1 MNSIYKYDIVSSDF
15 YNDYYL
21 YNLNNFWNDFEN
33 ILPDKCNSCDKY
45 LGTNKDCIFCIKY
58 RKCVK

>member
-21 YNLNNFWNDFEN
+21 YNLDNFWNDFEN
-33 ILPDKCNSCDKY
+33 ILPEKCDGCDEY
-45 LGTNKDCIFCIKY
+45 LYTNKYYEFCIEH
-58 RKCVK
+58 RK